1 MSALS
6 IRLPTSLHRQ
16 LKELAARE
24 GVSIN
29 QFISSAVGEK
39 MAALMTAEYLSERA
53 QRGTR
58 EKFEAALAKV
68 SDREPEELDRM

>member
-1 MSALS
+1 MSTLS

-29 QFISSAVGEK
+29 QFVSSAVGEK
-39 MAALMTAEYLSERA
+39 MAALMTADYLADRA

-58 EKFEAALAKV
+58 EKFEAALSKV
-68 SDREPEELDRM
+68 PDREPEELDRM